1 MSPESTFD
9 RPVKDSR
16 SFKAL
21 TYLSL
26 FGLAI
31 TVPLL
36 LLLGALLFQ
45 SASAQRAQLQDR
57 VSQVR
62 DALISDID
70 RDLDRDITILR
81 TLATSQAIATAD
93 WPTVYDQARAGL
105 QGRAYLVLVDSNGP
119 AVGQHVRAIRATARH
134 DR

>member
-1 MSPESTFD
+1 MERTRSDTSQTTG
-9 RPVKDSR
+9 

-45 SASAQRAQLQDR
+45 SASVQRTQLETR
-57 VSQVR
+57 VSQVL
-62 DALISDID
+62 DALANDID
-70 RDLDRDITILR
+70 RDLDRDMAIL
-81 TLATSQAIATAD
+81 
-93 WPTVYDQARAGL
+93 
-105 QGRAYLVLVDSNGP
+105 
-119 AVGQHVRAIRATARH
+119 
-134 DR
+134 